1 GDEEASQRS
10 EGVHSVNKRQGDRGE
25 PPERLVRRIEG
36 RRRTSGGKHRREKRR
51 DEPERRAP
59 RQPSSS
65 TLPRRRF
72 PAVGCPQAGAGAPS
86 TIRSNSP
93 MTAIWSV
100 VR

>member
-36 RRRTSGGKHRREKRR
+36 RRRTSRGKHRCEKRR
-51 DEPERRAP
+51 DEPERRSP

-65 TLPRRRF
+65 SGTCSIRDATSASLPPTRTG
-72 PAVGCPQAGAGAPS
+72 AVIVRSIVAGSRPIS
-86 TIRSNSP
+86 
-93 MTAIWSV
+93 
-100 VR
+100 